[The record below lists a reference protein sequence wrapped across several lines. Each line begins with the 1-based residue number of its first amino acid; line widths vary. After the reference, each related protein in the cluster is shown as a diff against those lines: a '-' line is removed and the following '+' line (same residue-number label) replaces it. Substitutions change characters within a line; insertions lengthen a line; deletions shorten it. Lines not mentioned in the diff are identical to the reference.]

1 MKKIFLF
8 VILVSALFFSF
19 ERVSETQTKP
29 DKTLSEQDKNK
40 PKIIA
45 LKSGELPEFTYD
57 AGTVKYLASSED
69 TNGAWSLVEVKEMPG
84 YKTNLHRH
92 NNTDEAFYV
101 LEGVLTAKIA
111 DKTSEYPAGS
121 YVLVPRGTPHAQG
134 NFGKVPVKVLL
145 TITPSGFEQSF
156 KDRVELFKT
165 VKPNNPDYRKMRE
178 ELTKKNKVD
187 VERLGDWVNQK

>member
-29 DKTLSEQDKNK
+29 DKIQSEQDKNK

-45 LKSGELPEFTYD
+45 LKSGEPPEFTYD
-57 AGTVKYLASSED
+57 AGTVRYLASSED

-101 LEGVLTAKIA
+101 K
-111 DKTSEYPAGS
+111 
-121 YVLVPRGTPHAQG
+121 
-134 NFGKVPVKVLL
+134 PV
-145 TITPSGFEQSF
+145 
-156 KDRVELFKT
+156 R
-165 VKPNNPDYRKMRE
+165 N
-178 ELTKKNKVD
+178 
-187 VERLGDWVNQK
+187 